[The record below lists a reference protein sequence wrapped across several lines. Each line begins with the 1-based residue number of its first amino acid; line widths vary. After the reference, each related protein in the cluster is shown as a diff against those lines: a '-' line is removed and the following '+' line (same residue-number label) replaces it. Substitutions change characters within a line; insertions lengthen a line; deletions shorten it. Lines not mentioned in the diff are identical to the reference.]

1 MPGDKKNGKNK
12 NGKIVRLRKQIKE
25 ERQTAAKHN
34 NGRIGFH
41 PRERNFY
48 ILFSLFVVF
57 AAAVLFT
64 PIDRLVSETF
74 LEGEISR
81 RNMYALEDLLI
92 VDTITTELNRQ
103 KAFDSVYDVYEM
115 DSTLLQSIMER
126 TEAAFGFMEQAYLE
140 NKPDA
145 YKFLQR
151 ELLEYEETSGEL
163 AQKRTEYVK
172 NLRVYES
179 SPEFADSERRFAQ
192 ALGINLEADT
202 LKTLKWHHYRRK
214 IVGWL
219 GTVIKEIMERG
230 VIADKG
236 SLPLTSQNGIAVAVL
251 GGDGAETERRR
262 VEFSDIFSPRKAVEY
277 ADARIR
283 GFVPSKHPSLRRELT
298 KIIRQ
303 LVIPN
308 LAFDAEKT
316 LEAKTNARK
325 TVSPVYLQVKKGE
338 LIVRKGEKI
347 TPGQMIKIRKA
358 KAQLNRE
365 SRMQAFGGKFLALLL
380 AIAAAWI
387 YMSTYLRAFIK
398 ARSNVVLL
406 GLLFLIQAA
415 VLRGFGA
422 GASVFAA
429 YNPDL
434 MLGTYLHA
442 APFALAPL
450 IAAIFFSREI
460 VVLTALLAALEAGL
474 AFGHGHELHYV
485 LPAVA
490 GGMVAVFHVGRIKK
504 RTDVWLAG
512 LRLMAVTLAVIA
524 MVSMLKNELFTSDAV
539 YSLAFGALGTLVVVA
554 LTLTL
559 LPLVERF
566 FPVVSDIKLLELS
579 DLNHPLLARM
589 ALVAP
594 GTYHHSVVVGNLAED
609 AAEAIGANPLLARVG
624 AYFHDIGK
632 IDKPEYFIE
641 NQRDGENKHDN
652 LNPSMSALIIASHV
666 TIGLEFARE
675 FKLIPQIREIIA
687 EHHGKQLIQYFYQ
700 RAKDQ
705 ENTKISTVNEQDYRY
720 NGTRPRTRESA
731 VVALA
736 DSVEAASRSLKNPTS
751 SRIKQLVS
759 NIIEQRFV
767 SDELDDSHLT
777 IHDLRK
783 IGDSFVR
790 ILHGI
795 FHYRVEY
802 PDDRNNK
809 ENIDNGKAGDK
820 VSKHRKNKKK
830 AGPDIERTG

>member
-1 MPGDKKNGKNK
+1 MPGDKKNGKV
-12 NGKIVRLRKQIKE
+12 VRLRKQMKE
-25 ERQTAAKHN
+25 ELQTAAKPKN
-34 NGRIGFH
+34 KALGFS

-48 ILFSLFVVF
+48 ILFGFFLVSV
-57 AAAVLFT
+57 AAVLFT

-74 LEGEISR
+74 REGEISR
-81 RNMYALEDLLI
+81 RNVYALEDILI
-92 VDTITTELNRQ
+92 VDTIATEQNRQ
-103 KAFDSVYDVYEM
+103 KAFESVYDVYEM
-115 DSTLLQSIMER
+115 DSTLLQSIMAR
-126 TEAAFGFMEQAYLE
+126 VEAAFGLMEQSYIE
-140 NKPDA
+140 NEPDA

-151 ELLEYEETSGEL
+151 ELLEYEESSGEL
-163 AQKRTEYVK
+163 AQMRTDHVK
-172 NLRVYES
+172 ALRVYES
-179 SPEFADSERRFAQ
+179 SPNYADSEKRFAQ
-192 ALGINLEADT
+192 TLGIDLETGT

-219 GTVIKEIMERG
+219 GTVVKEIMERG
-230 VIADKG
+230 VIAGKD
-236 SLPLTSQNGIAVAVL
+236 SVPITSRKGIAVAVI
-251 GGDGAETERRR
+251 GEGGAETERRR
-262 VEFSDIFSPRKAVEY
+262 VEFSGIFSLREAVEY
-277 ADARIR
+277 AGERIR
-283 GFVPSKHPSLRRELT
+283 GFVSPQHPSLRRELT
-298 KIIRQ
+298 NIVRR
-303 LVIPN
+303 LVIQN
-308 LAFDAEKT
+308 LEFDAGKT
-316 LEAKTNARK
+316 LVVKKDARK

-347 TPGQMIKIRKA
+347 TPMQMIKIRMA
-358 KAQLNRE
+358 KAQLNKGNRL
-365 SRMQAFGGKFLALLL
+365 QTFGGKFLALLL

-387 YMSTYLRAFIK
+387 YMSTYLREFIR

-406 GLLFLIQAA
+406 GLLFLVQAA

-429 YNPDL
+429 YNPDQI
-434 MLGTYLHA
+434 LGTYLHA
-442 APFALAPL
+442 APFALVPL
-450 IAAIFFSREI
+450 IAAIFFSREV
-460 VVLTALLAALEAGL
+460 VVLMVLLAALEAGL
-474 AFGHGHELHYV
+474 AFGNGHELPYV
-485 LPAVA
+485 LPAIA
-490 GGMVAVFHVGRIKK
+490 GGLVAVYHVGSIKK

-512 LRLMAVTLAVIA
+512 LRLMAVSLAVIA
-524 MVSMLKNELFTSDAV
+524 IAAMLKNELFTSETA
-539 YSLAFGALGTLVVVA
+539 YNLAFGMLGALLVVA

-579 DLNHPLLARM
+579 DLNHPLLSRM
-589 ALVAP
+589 AVVAP
-594 GTYHHSVVVGNLAED
+594 GTYHHSVIVGNLAED

-666 TIGLEFARE
+666 TIGLELAKE
-675 FKLIPQIREIIA
+675 FKLIPQIRDVIA
-687 EHHGKQLIQYFYQ
+687 EHHGTQLIQYFYQ
-700 RAKDQ
+700 RAKNQ
-705 ENTKISTVNEQDYRY
+705 ENAKISTVSEQDYRY

-736 DSVEAASRSLKNPTS
+736 DSVEAASRALKNPAS

-802 PDDRNNK
+802 PDAGGDDIENG
-809 ENIDNGKAGDK
+809 ENIDNGKAGNK
-820 VSKHRKNKKK
+820 RPKHRENKKK
-830 AGPDIERTG
+830 AGPDIERAG